1 MTRTLLERFHGRI
14 LGAGSSSGLRLV
26 VGDWWDSPLG
36 AFTDVM
42 VATHDDRRVLLA
54 PDHRVAQYV
63 AATYSFDE
71 VRVCPVI
78 LQADDAAWRLDAGP
92 LRCTIGLGART
103 AIGLLLRPV
112 PERMGRSRAF
122 EHLADPI
129 ARRLLPGVRT
139 VGSSR
144 QRCVTRPI
152 WPASRS
158 VPALM
163 ATRSLLSVV
172 VATRHPS
179 PTLPTRLRSGTR
191 TPERKTSLNS
201 ASPVIWRRGR
211 TSTPGS
217 VMSTRK

>member
-1 MTRTLLERFHGRI
+1 MTRTVLERFHGRI

-42 VATHDDRRVLLA
+42 VATPDDRRVLLA

-122 EHLADPI
+122 AHLADPI

-139 VGSSR
+139 VGSAGGGR
-144 QRCVTRPI
+144 REYYGAHDQRRVTSLSGNWSGQSIGGLAPVTPPPRFGFSST
-152 WPASRS
+152 PASPS
-158 VPALM
+158 L
-163 ATRSLLSVV
+163 TRVTTTV
-172 VATRHPS
+172 
-179 PTLPTRLRSGTR
+179 
-191 TPERKTSLNS
+191 ERGVD
-201 ASPVIWRRGR
+201 AD
-211 TSTPGS
+211 
-217 VMSTRK
+217 